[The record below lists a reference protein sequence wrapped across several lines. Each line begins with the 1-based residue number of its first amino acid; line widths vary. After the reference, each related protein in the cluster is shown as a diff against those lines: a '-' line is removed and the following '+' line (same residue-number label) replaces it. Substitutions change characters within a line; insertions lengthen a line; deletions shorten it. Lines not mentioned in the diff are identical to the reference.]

1 MKNDMIISEKTVKSR
16 LLGEEYTL
24 IRHKSG
30 LDVCIFP
37 KNMSV
42 TYAIITAKFGSL
54 DSRFRTADG
63 VIRNVPDGV
72 AHFLEHKM
80 FENPDGEDTFEKFS
94 RTGADANAFT
104 SLRDTSYVF
113 SCTENAAESLKILLG
128 SVFTPYFTVENV
140 KKEQGIIAQ
149 EISMGNDD
157 PGSVLFLD
165 LMRCLYSECGIK
177 TDVAGTVDSI
187 MKITPE
193 TLFECYNAFYV
204 PENMMLCVCGNV
216 TADDVIPAVTETV
229 PARLPHP
236 AERLYPVEPEG
247 IAKRSFERKMAVSKP
262 LFAIGIKDT
271 DISPSPEERMKKSAA
286 MRLIA
291 SIFFGK
297 SGDFYSDMLKTGLLS
312 PSFSCWCQHTEL
324 FSFMML
330 SGDSDDPR
338 EVFRHFTGC
347 LSEITGKPIP
357 ASDFERARRAMYS
370 RFVKSFDST
379 EEIATGLVCG
389 FAIDGGDIFRYA
401 EILREITPEYIG
413 TVLNTLTDPDRCALS
428 VIYPQ

>member
-1 MKNDMIISEKTVKSR
+1 MKNNMIISKKTVKSS
-16 LLGEEYTL
+16 LIGEEYTL

-37 KNMSV
+37 KNMSM
-42 TYAIITAKFGSL
+42 TYAIITTKFGSL
-54 DSRFRTADG
+54 DSRFKTDDG
-63 VIRNVPDGV
+63 ILHEVPDGI

-113 SCTENAAESLKILLG
+113 SCTENVGESLRILLN
-128 SVFTPYFTVENV
+128 SVFKPHFTEENV

-149 EISMGNDD
+149 EIVMGNDD

-165 LMRCLYSECGIK
+165 LMNCLYSECGLK
-177 TDVAGTVDSI
+177 TDVAGTVESI
-187 MKITPE
+187 MKITPD

-216 TADDVIPAVTETV
+216 TDNEVIEAVTKTV
-229 PARLPHP
+229 PMNLPHP
-236 AERLYPVEPEG
+236 AERQYPVEPVG
-247 IAKRSFERKMAVSKP
+247 IAKRFSERKMAVSKP
-262 LFAIGIKDT
+262 LFAIGIKDSN
-271 DISPSPEERMKKSAA
+271 ISASSEERMKKSAA
-286 MRLIA
+286 MKLIA
-291 SIFFGK
+291 SLYFKK
-297 SGDFYSDMLKTGLLS
+297 SGDFYSDMLKSGLLS

-330 SGDSDDPR
+330 SGDSDNPQ
-338 EVFRHFTGC
+338 EVFRHFTRR
-347 LSEITGKPIP
+347 LSEIAGKPIP
-357 ASDFERARRAMYS
+357 ADDFERIRRALYS
-370 RFVKSFDST
+370 HFIKGFDST
-379 EEIATGLVCG
+379 YEIATGLVCD
-389 FAIDGGDIFRYA
+389 FAVDGGDIFRYA
-401 EILREITPEYIG
+401 EILREITPEYVG
-413 TVLNTLTDPDRCALS
+413 TVLDTLADPDRCALS